1 MKVKSLFQLSTMNCK
16 VCGVETSRKIRCA
29 ALVCEACK
37 RFFIRHRAM
46 NCTLRCE
53 KGDNQCL
60 AGDQTPG
67 STLRMSEKGIVWRNI
82 CAACRFEKCISIGMN
97 GTPILKEDKFSNGT
111 ASPPPP
117 PPPQPS
123 TFAATAAAAVA
134 ATTPTST
141 DSCVLQAVETLR
153 QEAMAQMKFSTE
165 IQQLQSQLELIAFI
179 LATTQ
184 QK

>member
-1 MKVKSLFQLSTMNCK
+1 
-16 VCGVETSRKIRCA
+16 
-29 ALVCEACK
+29 
-37 RFFIRHRAM
+37 
-46 NCTLRCE
+46 
-53 KGDNQCL
+53 
-60 AGDQTPG
+60 
-67 STLRMSEKGIVWRNI
+67 
-82 CAACRFEKCISIGMN
+82 MN

-117 PPPQPS
+117 
-123 TFAATAAAAVA
+123 TAAAAVSFASA
-134 ATTPTST
+134 AAMTPMQLTST
-141 DSCVLQAVETLR
+141 DSCFLQAVETLR